1 MLLKIDNI
9 FLVKMERIHPKNIL
23 IKTVTGIEINSF
35 VIEIF
40 FPFTLD
46 K

>member
-9 FLVKMERIHPKNIL
+9 FFVKMERIHPKNIL